1 MRTTFREDIEL
12 EDHEHTFELADIA
25 IKFRDYSE
33 SDYFIWAVCTN
44 CHEFKQN
51 VSNEEIE
58 AWYDE
63 NQK

>member
-1 MRTTFREDIEL
+1 MRTTFREDMEL
-12 EDHEHTFELADIA
+12 EDHEHTFELADIE
-25 IKFRDYSE
+25 IKFRNYSE

-63 NQK
+63 D